1 MQEWIFLENSGE
13 RSQQLRMTKMSS
25 NRTQSYKH
33 EQEALETPKIS
44 FGIYMSLIE
53 NCFKFSFFFFK
64 VKTSLLLIFNFFF
77 L

>member
-1 MQEWIFLENSGE
+1 MQEWFFLENSGD

-53 NCFKFSFFFFK
+53 NCFFQSQNKF
-64 VKTSLLLIFNFFF
+64 TFNF
-77 L
+77 